1 MRGIR
6 FCKYFCLLFLFT
18 FSLFGQN
25 NFEYDYARFYNP
37 ADGSSYVELYY
48 SFVRS
53 ALSTVSTEDKNVSQ
67 GKLAVKIIDKR
78 DNQIVF
84 NNMWQ
89 LDIENSTT
97 DDDKLL
103 VGLLDF
109 PLPESEYLFD
119 ISAEDLNNPEFNFNS
134 SFDISVT
141 PFPESSIVVSDI
153 QLATAIIPQSQNTES
168 IFYKNSIEIT
178 PNPSLIYGDSNPV
191 LFFYS
196 EIYGLSSGAV
206 NNFIIEQKLFDAT
219 NTMVHDK
226 QRKISNEHSSVV
238 EVGAIKVNEL
248 NSGIYTLVISIRDDL
263 NMVSANSTKKV
274 FIYNR
279 DRVDESTNFAESQ
292 KSMLESELMI
302 MSDDEIDYMYE
313 TAVYIATEAEKQQW
327 KKLSDY
333 DAKRKFLSSFWE
345 KRDSDP
351 TTEINEYK
359 RDYYERVAYA
369 NKNYGNVSRKEGWKT
384 DRGRVYIT
392 YGAPGEI
399 ERFQN
404 EYYSQPY
411 EIWQYYNLDG
421 GVIFLF
427 ADEQSLNIYKLVHS
441 TKKGE
446 IYNYNQYLKY
456 VQ

>member
-1 MRGIR
+1 MSAIS
-6 FCKYFCLLFLFT
+6 FT

-103 VGLLDF
+103 VGLLEF

-168 IFYKNSIEIT
+168 IF
-178 PNPSLIYGDSNPV
+178 
-191 LFFYS
+191 
-196 EIYGLSSGAV
+196 
-206 NNFIIEQKLFDAT
+206 
-219 NTMVHDK
+219 
-226 QRKISNEHSSVV
+226 
-238 EVGAIKVNEL
+238 
-248 NSGIYTLVISIRDDL
+248 
-263 NMVSANSTKKV
+263 TKT
-274 FIYNR
+274 R
-279 DRVDESTNFAESQ
+279 
-292 KSMLESELMI
+292 
-302 MSDDEIDYMYE
+302 
-313 TAVYIATEAEKQQW
+313 
-327 KKLSDY
+327 
-333 DAKRKFLSSFWE
+333 
-345 KRDSDP
+345 
-351 TTEINEYK
+351 
-359 RDYYERVAYA
+359 
-369 NKNYGNVSRKEGWKT
+369 
-384 DRGRVYIT
+384 
-392 YGAPGEI
+392 
-399 ERFQN
+399 
-404 EYYSQPY
+404 
-411 EIWQYYNLDG
+411 
-421 GVIFLF
+421 
-427 ADEQSLNIYKLVHS
+427 
-441 TKKGE
+441 
-446 IYNYNQYLKY
+446 
-456 VQ
+456 